1 MCKINDILTSKS
13 VYKHQNDESGE
24 INVQKSQ
31 NRSHKHQ
38 NTTSSQNGNKMA
50 DTCVKQTSVQ
60 SALGCVHE
68 SACVLI
74 QIKQYYAIYRKIAPQ
89 V

>member
-1 MCKINDILTSKS
+1 MIFLTSKS
-13 VYKHQNDESGE
+13 VYKHQNNESGE
-24 INVQKSQ
+24 INVQISEKR
-31 NRSHKHQ
+31 NEKHQ
-38 NTTSSQNGNKMA
+38 KHNSFQNGDKMA